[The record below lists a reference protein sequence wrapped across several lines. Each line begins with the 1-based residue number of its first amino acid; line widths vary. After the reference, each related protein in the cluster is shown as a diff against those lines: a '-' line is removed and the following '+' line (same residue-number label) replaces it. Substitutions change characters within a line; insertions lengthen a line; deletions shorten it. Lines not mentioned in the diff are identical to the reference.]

1 MKLTTVAAAVHALL
15 ATDAKPTEAQIMA
28 ACIAADKKGKDE
40 GGLGP
45 VEIQNK
51 AKDEKEKAED
61 AKEFGASDAAAE
73 YFGHTKDE
81 WEDMPAKDR
90 KSARDEAAEEEEK
103 AKDSEVDAEDDLQ
116 PKESVTGGGK
126 PAGNAGPK
134 PASDKKGMDAAGVAA
149 LIAANDAKHVAAR
162 EVESILGVVAYDSA
176 DAYYKAA
183 LDKLGVDTAGVHA
196 SAFPSMLKLA
206 RDKVSAQTPTMAS
219 DASMVKNMATA
230 IKGYDRLAAR

>member
-1 MKLTTVAAAVHALL
+1 MKLSKVAAAVTALL

-45 VEIQNK
+45 VEIENK

-61 AKEFGASDAAAE
+61 AKEFGAADAAAE

-81 WEDMPAKDR
+81 WEDMSAKDR
-90 KSARDEAAEEEEK
+90 KGARDKARDSNDDPEKTNDAEI
-103 AKDSEVDAEDDLQ
+103 DAEDDEQ
-116 PKESVTGGGK
+116 PKKSANGNSGAGGAE
-126 PAGNAGPK
+126 PAK
-134 PASDKKGMDAAGVAA
+134 DKKGMDAKGVAA
-149 LIAANDAKHVAAR
+149 LIAANDAKHAAAR

-176 DAYYKAA
+176 EGYYKAA
-183 LDKLGVDTAGVHA
+183 LTKLGVDTAGVHA

-206 RDKVSAQTPTMAS
+206 RDRADAQTPTMAT
-219 DASMVKNMATA
+219 D
-230 IKGYDRLAAR
+230 AARVTSMAAVIPGYGRLK

>member
-1 MKLTTVAAAVHALL
+1 MKLTTVAAAVAALL

-28 ACIAADKKGKDE
+28 ACIAADKKAKDE

-45 VEIQNK
+45 VEIQDK
-51 AKDEKEKAED
+51 AKDEKEKADDEKEFGAED
-61 AKEFGASDAAAE
+61 AKEE

-90 KSARDEAAEEEEK
+90 AAARDK
-103 AKDSEVDAEDDLQ
+103 ARDSKESELENAEDGEVE

-134 PASDKKGMDAAGVAA
+134 PASDKKGMDAAGVAS
-149 LIAANDAKHVAAR
+149 LIAANDAKHAAAR
-162 EVESILGVVAYDSA
+162 EVESILGVVTYDSA

-183 LDKLGVDTAGVHA
+183 LTKLGVDTAGVHA

-206 RDKVSAQTPTMAS
+206 KDRAEARTPTMAS
-219 DASMVKNMATA
+219 DAATVKTMATA